1 MASALHADF
10 RDSTWRQRLALAGVG
25 AWLAYEWGP
34 GNESVTA
41 WLLARLLRRDDSMAM
56 AAATTGI
63 GFGFA
68 FVQQLASG
76 LTAAAG
82 FGMFQRSAHAAW
94 QRLRVRSS
102 LAPKPWS
109 ELRWPTRAA
118 VAFGLGSTAV
128 ALTETMVTGRGGVRS
143 HRRVVVQ
150 AACTVGVIVATIAA
164 VVGVVAA
171 ITRRRPAWRDET
183 NTILDVLAN
192 PLFWLALVVVSFIA
206 GRLRSRA
213 SR

>member
-1 MASALHADF
+1 
-10 RDSTWRQRLALAGVG
+10 
-25 AWLAYEWGP
+25 LAYEWGP

-63 GFGFA
+63 GFAFA

-94 QRLRVRSS
+94 QRLRDRSS
-102 LAPKPWS
+102 LAPKPWA

-128 ALTETMVTGRGGVRS
+128 ALTETMVTGRGGVRR

-150 AACTVGVIVATIAA
+150 AACTVGLIVAAMAA
-164 VVGVVAA
+164 VVGVIAA
-171 ITRRRPAWRDET
+171 IARRRPAWRDET
-183 NTILDVLAN
+183 NLILDVLGN
-192 PLFWLALVVVSFIA
+192 PLFWLALVLVAFVS

-213 SR
+213 DR